1 MAKEILPKQ
10 YLQIKK
16 RHEKY
21 FNAVENWARL
31 LSRKVPLDERTAHLI
46 QLAAAAT
53 VHSEGAVHSH
63 VRRAIDAG
71 VTPEEIYH
79 AIILLTSTIG
89 FPTVVAALSWAED
102 VIKAKRN
109 RVFLRIYHTFLLKCC
124 SRSIL
129 DVQEFQSC
137 PQMKLGENGE

>member
-1 MAKEILPKQ
+1 MAKEKLPKQ

-16 RHEKY
+16 RHAKY
-21 FNAVENWARL
+21 FDAVEEL
-31 LSRKVPLDERTAHLI
+31 GKVVKQEGPLDERTAHLI

-63 VRRAIDAG
+63 ARRAIEAG
-71 VTPEEIYH
+71 ATPDEIYH

-102 VIKAKRN
+102 I
-109 RVFLRIYHTFLLKCC
+109 LKG
-124 SRSIL
+124 
-129 DVQEFQSC
+129 
-137 PQMKLGENGE
+137 KKK

>member
-1 MAKEILPKQ
+1 MSKGKLPKQ

-16 RHEKY
+16 RHSKY
-21 FNAVENWARL
+21 FNAVEELGRVV
-31 LSRKVPLDERTAHLI
+31 KQEGPLDERTAHLI

-79 AIILLTSTIG
+79 AIILLTGTIG
-89 FPTVVAALSWAED
+89 FPTVVAAISWAED
-102 VIKAKRN
+102 VIKGK
-109 RVFLRIYHTFLLKCC
+109 K
-124 SRSIL
+124 
-129 DVQEFQSC
+129 
-137 PQMKLGENGE
+137 K